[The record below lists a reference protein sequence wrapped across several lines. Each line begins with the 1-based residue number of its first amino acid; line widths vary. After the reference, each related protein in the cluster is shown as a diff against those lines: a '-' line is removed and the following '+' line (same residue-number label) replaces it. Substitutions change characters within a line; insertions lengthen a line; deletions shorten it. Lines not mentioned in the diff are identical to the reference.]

1 MSDQDDIPILT
12 DLIEKGIEIK
22 TSDLGLDES
31 MDNKIEETF
40 SGIEEPFNV
49 DSEIEIVAPAE
60 AIDPFENNPAL
71 EQTIRRILD
80 EHMELAWQEIKLAI
94 QRELDRS

>member
-12 DLIEKGIEIK
+12 DLVEKGIEIK
-22 TSDLGLDES
+22 MSDLGLDES
-31 MDNKIEETF
+31 LDN
-40 SGIEEPFNV
+40 GAAEPFNV
-49 DSEIEIVAPAE
+49 DSEIEIAVSEAE
-60 AIDPFENNPAL
+60 TIDPFEGNPAL

-94 QRELDRS
+94 QRELDKS